1 MPTRRLRLAAGDRAL
16 SGVSRQ
22 AQAVVAV
29 RVRGRVRGR
38 VREGAAALAQ
48 ASAAVQAQAVGGLLA
63 RQAEAPQD
71 QA

>member
-29 RVRGRVRGR
+29 RVRGRVR
-38 VREGAAALAQ
+38 EGAAALAQ
-48 ASAAVQAQAVGGLLA
+48 ASAAVQAQAVGALLA
-63 RQAEAPQD
+63 RQAVAPQD